1 MPRVFKI
8 PCYNSPPRAVSGD
21 LIAEA
26 AGVYYSLQIIA
37 MERCEYGAVS
47 VLSYEDNS
55 VGFSTGFSSLRDL
68 CEFLHSLSS
77 FDSADDDDD
86 DDDESRTFL
95 PRMVFESAARSWDL
109 DPVTMNQDVREVAGD
124 VLDLVRRYVSGLE
137 STERS

>member
-8 PCYNSPPRAVSGD
+8 PCYNRPPRAVSGD

-55 VGFSTGFSSLRDL
+55 VGFTTGFSSLRDL

-77 FDSADDDDD
+77 FESADD
-86 DDDESRTFL
+86 DDDESRTAL

-109 DPVTMNQDVREVAGD
+109 DPVTMDQDVREVASE